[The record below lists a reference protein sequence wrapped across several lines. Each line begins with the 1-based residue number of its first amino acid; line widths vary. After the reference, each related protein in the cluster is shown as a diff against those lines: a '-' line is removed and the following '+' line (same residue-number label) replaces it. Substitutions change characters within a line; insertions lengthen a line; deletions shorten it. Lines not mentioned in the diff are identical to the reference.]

1 MKKKYNIT
9 VNGEKYEVEVE
20 LIDSEDVPSSSVS
33 RDSFSIPAAPAPAA
47 AVSRPDVSDND
58 IPVRAPMPGTVLKV
72 NVKAGDSV
80 KRGQS
85 LIVLEAMKMENEIT
99 APEDGIISVIN
110 VTSGKSAASGEVLL
124 YYRK

>member
-58 IPVRAPMPGTVLKV
+58 IPWLQLCDYQKKKDSTVGKAFQVKWIPSMYLIDPKGKVVIGTVMIEKL
-72 NVKAGDSV
+72 
-80 KRGQS
+80 
-85 LIVLEAMKMENEIT
+85 
-99 APEDGIISVIN
+99 
-110 VTSGKSAASGEVLL
+110 AAELS
-124 YYRK
+124 KIK